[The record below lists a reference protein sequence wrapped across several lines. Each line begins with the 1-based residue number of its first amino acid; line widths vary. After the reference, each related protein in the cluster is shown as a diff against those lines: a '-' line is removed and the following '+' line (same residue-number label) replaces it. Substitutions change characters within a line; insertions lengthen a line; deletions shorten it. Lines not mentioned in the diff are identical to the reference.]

1 MLSLKTPALSLTS
14 PRHSHMSSARREVP
28 FLKSLVWLG
37 RVRTNDLPVVRQTL
51 YHWAITPVM
60 RFEALACFSPHCQFG
75 WAWQI
80 KRGYRLTSVFFR
92 LRPENCGQYVIQ
104 PSKGCLDFVGSEL
117 HPLTFNSKHTCI
129 NVCFKQVRRWKTAFS
144 WRGL

>member
-1 MLSLKTPALSLTS
+1 MLSPKTPALSLTS

-28 FLKSLVWLG
+28 FKKSWWEAG
-37 RVRTNDLPVVRQTL
+37 VRTNDLPVVRQTL
-51 YHWAITPVM
+51 YHCAITPVM
-60 RFEALACFSPHCQFG
+60 RFEALACFSPHCHFG

-104 PSKGCLDFVGSEL
+104 NSKGCLDFVGSEL
-117 HPLTFNSKHTCI
+117 HPLTLTHTCI